1 MFLLLNNYAQG
12 ASLLVISLGCEENS
26 KAKAASVCR
35 HFFVIA
41 KLFFLWMLFDFLPQ
55 ENESPFSSIKV
66 WMLSIAIWM
75 GISSRE
81 LASVSMVQ
89 GRMSLFR
96 DCVSNREAGEV
107 SEWPHSK
114 RWAVSTVIM
123 VYIGRTPLLG
133 WSVVTLSRISFIST
147 VNTTGTHWLKG
158 EKLETLLF
166 FMAGDKESLLRSY
179 KKLFLK
185 ENKKCQLNFN
195 YQIHCGTDFWLTNYP
210 LSPVRNVVS
219 FWQCGFLLRKSP
231 FTEVE
236 RLMV

>member
-1 MFLLLNNYAQG
+1 MD
-12 ASLLVISLGCEENS
+12 ISLSLPSC
-26 KAKAASVCR
+26 
-35 HFFVIA
+35 FFFESSLI
-41 KLFFLWMLFDFLPQ
+41 LPPKK
-55 ENESPFSSIKV
+55 ESPFSSIKV

-75 GISSRE
+75 GISSRG

-96 DCVSNREAGEV
+96 DSVSNREAGEV

-133 WSVVTLSRISFIST
+133 WSKVTLSRSSFIST

-166 FMAGDKESLLRSY
+166 FMARDKESLLRSY

-185 ENKKCQLNFN
+185 ENTKRQHNFSW
-195 YQIHCGTDFWLTNYP
+195 TLKFSVVLTNK
-210 LSPVRNVVS
+210 LD
-219 FWQCGFLLRKSP
+219 
-231 FTEVE
+231 
-236 RLMV
+236 